1 MCRVLLSPPI
11 ANNVENCS
19 ITTLFCGFEY
29 INVVFVKNLCVNISE
44 LENEIKQNFFF
55 SDDLVCRPIC
65 TSGKNALVVFLDGG
79 VDKTLLDRDVI
90 APLVRAKK
98 ERSAN
103 SETSDDSAGQDDK
116 DIACQSEIEAIL
128 KANTFYAEGFSATDF
143 RSVPQRV
150 ADGDVAIIFED
161 CEHAYIFSIRSP
173 EKRATTEP
181 PTESVMKGPREGF
194 IEEIKSNLSL
204 VRRRI
209 KSPALTVK
217 MLKVGKYSQ
226 TSVAVLHL
234 SGVAD
239 EHVVKEIT
247 DKISSIDID
256 GVIDSAYV
264 LSYLRPQKHSFF
276 LQAGSSEKPDVVSA
290 KLLEGRVAVLV
301 DGSPIVITLPYLM
314 FEDVQDGYDYYSED
328 WRASIIRLFRLFGA
342 LMTVILPGA
351 YVALQT
357 YHFQLLPLKFLTT
370 LLAATNGIPFPPAIE
385 MLIVLALFE
394 ILNQASIRMPR
405 YFGISLSVVGAIVLG
420 DTAVKSGL
428 ISSPSVLVIALSAIG
443 IFCVPDQVGV
453 MSILRLLF
461 LLVSAVLGF
470 VGIVIL
476 LIVIIAY
483 LAGLDNYGTPYLA
496 PYAPRINPDLKDG
509 FLKVATTG
517 MDTRPYSIPTS
528 NRTRQK

>member
-1 MCRVLLSPPI
+1 MNI
-11 ANNVENCS
+11 A
-19 ITTLFCGFEY
+19 
-29 INVVFVKNLCVNISE
+29 E
-44 LENEIKQNFFF
+44 LETKTKQTFFF
-55 SDDLVCRPIC
+55 SDDLICRPIC
-65 TSGKNALVVFLDGG
+65 VQKRNALVVFLDGG
-79 VDKTLLDRDVI
+79 TDKTLLDRDVI
-90 APLVRAKK
+90 APLLRAKSEPTK
-98 ERSAN
+98 SGEFAQDNTASKQ
-103 SETSDDSAGQDDK
+103 SETIEQTQSARQIDCLQASK
-116 DIACQSEIEAIL
+116 ENKAEIEKLL
-128 KANTFYAEGFSATDF
+128 KEHTFYAEGFS
-143 RSVPQRV
+143 SVPIEDFPKKV
-150 ADGDVAIIFED
+150 ADGDVAIVFED
-161 CEHAYIFSIRSP
+161 SELAYIFSIRSP

-204 VRRRI
+204 IRRRI

-217 MLKVGKYSQ
+217 MLKVGRYSQ
-226 TSVAVLHL
+226 TSIAVLHL

-239 EHVVKEIT
+239 EHIVKEIT
-247 DKISSIDID
+247 EKISAVDID
-256 GVIDSAYV
+256 GVIDSAYI

-276 LQAGSSEKPDVVSA
+276 LQAGTTEKPDVVSA
-290 KLLEGRVAVLV
+290 KLLEGRIAILV
-301 DGSPIVITLPYLM
+301 DGSPIAITLPYLI

-328 WRASIIRLFRLFGA
+328 WRASMIRLFRLFGA
-342 LMTVILPGA
+342 VMTVILPGA

-385 MLIVLALFE
+385 MLLVLTLFE

-420 DTAVKSGL
+420 DTAVKAGL

-476 LIVIIAY
+476 FVLIIGY
-483 LAGLDNYGTPYLA
+483 LATLDNYGTPYLA

-509 FLKVATTG
+509 WLKVATKN
-517 MDTRPYSIPTS
+517 MNTRPYSIPTS

>member
-1 MCRVLLSPPI
+1 M
-11 ANNVENCS
+11 
-19 ITTLFCGFEY
+19 
-29 INVVFVKNLCVNISE
+29 NIDE
-44 LENEIKQNFFF
+44 LTERIKSTFFF
-55 SDDLVCRPIC
+55 TDDLICRPI
-65 TSGKNALVVFLDGG
+65 KLADKDALIVFLDGG
-79 VDKTLLDRDVI
+79 VDKSLLDRDVI
-90 APLVRAKK
+90 SPLSRIEKF
-98 ERSAN
+98 
-103 SETSDDSAGQDDK
+103 DDT
-116 DIACQSEIEAIL
+116 IENVL
-128 KANTFYAEGFSATDF
+128 RANTFYAEDIKV
-143 RSVPQRV
+143 VPTKDCPKNV
-150 ADGDVAIIFED
+150 ASGDVVLAVNGDEN
-161 CEHAYIFSIRSP
+161 AYVYSLRSP
-173 EKRATTEP
+173 EKRAPSEP

-194 IEEIKSNLSL
+194 IEDVKTNLSL

-217 MLKVGKYSQ
+217 MLTVGRYSS
-226 TSVAVLHL
+226 TSVAVVYM
-234 SGVAD
+234 SGIAD
-239 EHVVKEIT
+239 EKIVGEIIS
-247 DKISSIDID
+247 KIKAIDID

-264 LSYLRPQKHSFF
+264 LAYLRPKKHSFF
-276 LQAGSSEKPDVVSA
+276 LQAGSTEKPDVASA
-290 KLLEGRVAVLV
+290 KLLEGRIAIVV
-301 DGSPIVITLPYLM
+301 DGSPIVITLPYLI

-328 WRASIIRLFRLFGA
+328 WRASMIRLFRLLGA
-342 LMTVILPGA
+342 MLTMILPGA

-370 LLAATNGIPFPPAIE
+370 LLSATNGIPFPPAIE

-453 MSILRLLF
+453 MSILRLMF

-476 LIVIIAY
+476 LILTVGY

-496 PYAPRINPDLKDG
+496 PYAPRVNPDLKDG
-509 FLKVATTG
+509 FLKVATTD
-517 MDTRPYSIPTS
+517 MDERPYSIPTA
-528 NRTRQK
+528 NRVRNKKP